1 MLSAVL
7 SSCEARQSKEDKAF
21 QVNKSKT
28 FLRQR
33 QNSLQDRLDPSWQP
47 VTATPVMGGGNLHYE
62 VSGRHQAV
70 GCGGLGLIQAV
81 VESVGLRQAIDE
93 KVSLLKRRKPY
104 HESDHVLALVYN
116 LLAGGRCLD
125 DLERHR
131 RNEAFLDA
139 LGARR
144 IPGATTAGDF
154 LRRFDAASVRQLMA
168 AMQRSSAQVWRR
180 QPKKDRRLALID
192 VDGTVVSTHGECKEG
207 MQLSYTG
214 RWGFGPLVVSLA
226 NSQEVISVVNR
237 PANRPSHDG
246 AAREMDVAIDWAT
259 QRAGFANVRLR
270 GDTDF
275 SLTTNFDR
283 WHAQGVQF
291 VFGMDASPGFVRRAQ
306 ALAEGD
312 WMPLERSCPPVR
324 RRRPTN
330 VKQRVVR
337 ERKLKTLRV
346 DSEQVAEIAYTPG
359 RAKGTYRLIV
369 LRKHITVS
377 KGQLLLE
384 PEIRYFFYIT
394 NVPATELSPAEVVRE
409 SNARC
414 HQENLIEQLKNGVQ
428 ATRMPVAEFDANW
441 AYLVIGA
448 LAWNLKAWTALVL
461 PPKMGARKLLKME
474 FRRFLDEVM
483 LIPTLILKSGR
494 RLIYRLLWVNSWTEL
509 LLDGTKF
516 LRCKRRW

>member
-1 MLSAVL
+1 M
-7 SSCEARQSKEDKAF
+7 
-21 QVNKSKT
+21 NKSKT
-28 FLRQR
+28 FLSRRQR
-33 QNSLQDRLDPSWQP
+33 AIQRRLDPSWQP
-47 VTATPVMGGGNLHYE
+47 VTTAPVLRGGNIHYE
-62 VSGRHQAV
+62 VAGRHRAI

-81 VESVGLRQAIDE
+81 VDSVGLRPAIDE

-104 HESDHVLALVYN
+104 HESDHIMALVFN
-116 LLAGGRCLD
+116 ILAGGRCID

-131 RNEAFLDA
+131 HNEAFLDA
-139 LGARR
+139 VGARR

-154 LRRFDAASVRQLMA
+154 LRRFDATSVRQLMA

-180 QPKKDRRLALID
+180 QPKTQRRLALID
-192 VDGTVVSTHGECKEG
+192 VDGTVVETTGECKEG
-207 MQLSYTG
+207 MNLSYTG

-246 AAREMDVAIDWAT
+246 AASEMDVAIAWAE
-259 QRAGFANVRLR
+259 RAGFRNVRLR

-283 WHAQGVQF
+283 WHAQGTQF

-306 ALAEGD
+306 ALEPEA
-312 WMPLERSCPPVR
+312 WTRLRRSPRPVR
-324 RRRPTN
+324 RQRPSN
-330 VKQRVVR
+330 VKQQVI
-337 ERKLKTLRV
+337 EDRKLKNLKV
-346 DSEQVAEIAYTPG
+346 EAEHVAEIAYTPG
-359 RAKGTYRLIV
+359 RAKGVYRLII
-369 LRKHITVS
+369 LRKQIGVS
-377 KGQLLLE
+377 KGQLTLE
-384 PEIRYFFYIT
+384 PETRYFFYIT
-394 NVPATELSPAEVVRE
+394 NVPATHLSPSKVVHE

-461 PPKMGARKLLKME
+461 PKRFGARTLLRMK
-474 FRRFLDEVM
+474 FRRFLDDVI
-483 LIPTLILKSGR
+483 LIPTLIVHRGR
-494 RLIYRLLWVNSWTEL
+494 RLIYRLLWVNKWTRML
-509 LLDGTKF
+509 LGGTKY
-516 LRCKRRW
+516 LRCRSSV